1 MSLWEDF
8 RMPAAAL
15 RNHFLWGFGA
25 LLAGLFVPIIQGIE
39 ISAAIY
45 AFAVVAIAIAATI
58 TFLISR
64 RRVWVAM
71 SDQGVR
77 GRGAFGRKIVI
88 PWSERVS
95 ILPQPLKGVAG
106 VRYGRVDEDGIPTLS
121 GAVFIPYAILESAE
135 FQRAAARLAPANHPL
150 RGSSKSAT

>member
-1 MSLWEDF
+1 
-8 RMPAAAL
+8 MPAGAL
-15 RNHFLWGFGA
+15 RRQFLWGVGA
-25 LLAGLFVPIIQGIE
+25 LLAGLLVPAIQGVE
-39 ISAAIY
+39 LSPMIY
-45 AFAVVAIAIAATI
+45 AFAVVAISIAAVT

-77 GRGAFGRKIVI
+77 ERGAFGRKVVV

-121 GAVFIPYAILESAE
+121 GAVFIPHAILKSAE
-135 FQRAAARLAPANHPL
+135 FQRAAARLAPPGHPL
-150 RGSSKSAT
+150 RSLSKSAT